1 MRDLAAKTAFITG
14 GASGI
19 GLGMARAFAGAG
31 ANLVLADIEE
41 AALARARAEFDE
53 RNVALMTV
61 RCDVSDRASVAA
73 AAAEAIERFGRIHI
87 LCNNA
92 GVGAGGVM
100 GEIPAADWDW
110 VLGVNL
116 MGVIHGI
123 DALVPH
129 MREHGEGGHVVN
141 TASMA
146 GMIGM
151 AGMGPYCAAK
161 FAVVA
166 LSEGLA
172 QELQGSDI
180 GVSVLCPGW
189 VNTAIIESG
198 RNRPAGA
205 PARPVDLDDPRR
217 QMVRDL
223 VENGLSID
231 TVGER
236 VLEAILD
243 NELYVFTHPDMR
255 QATAERFQRILAAFD
270 KAAESP
276 ALAGTFSGQQQ
287 TSLFQRS

>member
-1 MRDLAAKTAFITG
+1 MRDLSGKTAFITG

-41 AALARARAEFDE
+41 AALAQARAEFDS

-61 RCDVSDRASVAA
+61 RCDVADRASVIDAA
-73 AAAEAIERFGRIHI
+73 GQAIEQFERIHI

-100 GEIPAADWDW
+100 GEIPAADWNW

-123 DALVPH
+123 DALLPH
-129 MREHGEGGHVVN
+129 MRAHGEDGHVVN

-146 GMIGM
+146 GMAGV
-151 AGMGPYCAAK
+151 AGMGPYCASK

-166 LSEGLA
+166 LSEGLS
-172 QELQGSDI
+172 QELQGSNI

-189 VNTAIIESG
+189 VNTSIIESG
-198 RNRPAGA
+198 RNRPVDA
-205 PARPVDLDDPRR
+205 PRRPIDPDDPRAR
-217 QMVRDL
+217 LVRDL
-223 VENGLSID
+223 IENGLSID

-236 VLEAILD
+236 VLEAVHD

-255 QATAERFQRILAAFD
+255 QNTEERFQRILAGFD
-270 KAAESP
+270 RAAQSP
-276 ALAGTFSGQQQ
+276 ALAGTFSEQQKS
-287 TSLFQRS
+287 SLFQRS